1 MPSGDHKLWS
11 VRLAARARAA
21 SQPETGMMREL
32 DEFTRG
38 VLMAAGW
45 LIVATIVVLIAGF
58 IVSSLF

>member
-1 MPSGDHKLWS
+1 
-11 VRLAARARAA
+11 
-21 SQPETGMMREL
+21 MMREL

-45 LIVATIVVLIAGF
+45 LIVATVVVLIAGF